1 MQNYDNSAF
10 YIPHSAFI
18 CTFAENSMQMDTF
31 LVAVLV
37 FMALLLAVIAFITF
51 RSYKLREW
59 ELRLKAKAEMRIA
72 TSKMVTPLKIQ
83 ASERF
88 LLFLERS
95 QLPVLVKRV
104 YAPGLTKDA
113 FHIALLQSI
122 EDEFEHNLA
131 QQLYVSENT
140 WTAVKSAKEELVNQI
155 NTTFDKADDGTD
167 VALIAQALVALPNPF
182 VEQAVAA
189 LKKEFNEI

>member
-1 MQNYDNSAF
+1 MGYFFN
-10 YIPHSAFI
+10 
-18 CTFAENSMQMDTF
+18 
-31 LVAVLV
+31 
-37 FMALLLAVIAFITF
+37 
-51 RSYKLREW
+51 RKLKLKEL
-59 ELRLKAKAEMRIA
+59 ELRMKTRMEMRIA
-72 TSKMVTPLKIQ
+72 TAKMVTPLKVQ
-83 ASERF
+83 AYERF

-131 QQLYVSENT
+131 QQLYVSNDA
-140 WTAVKSAKEELVNQI
+140 WSAVKSTKEELVNQI
-155 NTTFDKADDGTD
+155 NATFDKTETGTD

-182 VEQAVAA
+182 VEQAVAL

>member
-1 MQNYDNSAF
+1 MGYFFN
-10 YIPHSAFI
+10 
-18 CTFAENSMQMDTF
+18 
-31 LVAVLV
+31 
-37 FMALLLAVIAFITF
+37 
-51 RSYKLREW
+51 RKLKLKEL
-59 ELRLKAKAEMRIA
+59 ELRMKTRMGMRIA
-72 TSKMVTPLKIQ
+72 TAKMVTPLKIQ
-83 ASERF
+83 AYERF

-104 YAPGLTKDA
+104 YVPGLTKDA

-131 QQLYVSENT
+131 QQLYVSNDA
-140 WTAVKSAKEELVNQI
+140 WSAVKSTKEELVNQI
-155 NTTFDKADDGTD
+155 NATFDKTETGTD

-182 VEQAVAA
+182 VEQAVAL